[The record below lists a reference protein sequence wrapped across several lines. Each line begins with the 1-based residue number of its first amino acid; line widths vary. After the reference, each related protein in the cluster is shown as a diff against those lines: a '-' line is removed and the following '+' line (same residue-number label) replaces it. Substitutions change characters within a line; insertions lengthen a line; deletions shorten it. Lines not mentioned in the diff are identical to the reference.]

1 MLEAL
6 LTREGRVGTLAD
18 LLLPTGPICPHLQM
32 EQIDWTPG
40 QGPELK
46 PYLIPLTTL
55 WDCTPFSPEEL
66 ARDGDSR
73 LPSPTSLSLQG
84 VQVLDLCT
92 GHHPGLFSGCQLLRS
107 HQPYQTRLYVVFTFV

>member
-1 MLEAL
+1 
-6 LTREGRVGTLAD
+6 
-18 LLLPTGPICPHLQM
+18 M

-40 QGPELK
+40 QDPELK

-55 WDCTPFSPEEL
+55 WDCTPFIPEEL
-66 ARDGDSR
+66 AGDGDFR

-92 GHHPGLFSGCQLLRS
+92 GTTPCFFLAAKLLRS
-107 HQPYQTRLYVVFTFV
+107 GQPYQTRLYVFTFV